1 MQSWPRPDVPRLP
14 GTGYPLRL
22 YDTATA
28 SVRQLDLGRQ
38 VGVYVCGITP
48 YDATHLGHA
57 ATYLGYD
64 VLQRQLLDAGHTVTY
79 VQNVTDVDD
88 PLLER
93 ATRDGVDWRELALEQ
108 TELFRTDM
116 VALRVLPP
124 AHYIGA
130 VEAIPDIIVLIE
142 QLVDRGATYQLDGDL
157 YFSVAADPHFGD
169 VGHLDAQ
176 EMLRRSAVMGGD
188 PDRPG
193 KKHPLDPML
202 WRAERPGE
210 PAWPSPWGPGRPGWH
225 VECSAIAQQYLGDSF
240 DIQGGGND
248 LVFPHHECSASH
260 GQVATGISPFARAYA
275 HSGMVAYLG
284 EKMSKSL
291 GNLVL
296 VSQLRAAGVDP
307 VAVRLAVL
315 SAHWRSSWEW
325 TDELLRNAEHQLSQW
340 REALARPADPAAA
353 LGLVD
358 SLRER
363 LADDL
368 DSPGA
373 LAAVDAWA
381 ADSEEAGTTGRPT
394 VEAAELVRSA
404 IDALLGVRVSSPQL
418 AG

>member
-14 GTGYPLRL
+14 GTGHPLRL
-22 YDTATA
+22 HDTATG
-28 SVRQLDLGRQ
+28 SVRPLELGAD
-38 VGVYVCGITP
+38 VGIYVCGITP

-64 VLQRQLLDAGHTVTY
+64 VLQRQLLDAGHTVAY

-93 ATRDGVDWRELALEQ
+93 AARDGVDWRELAREQ

-124 AHYIGA
+124 AHYVGA

-142 QLVDRGATYQLDGDL
+142 RLVSRGATYQLDGDL
-157 YFSVAADPHFGD
+157 YFCVAADTRFGE
-169 VGHLDAQ
+169 VGHLGAA
-176 EMLRRSAVMGGD
+176 EMLRRSAAMGGD

-225 VECSAIAQQYLGDSF
+225 VECSAIAQQHLGDTF

-260 GQVATGISPFARAYA
+260 GQVATGTAPFARCYA
-275 HSGMVAYLG
+275 HSGMVAYQG

-291 GNLVL
+291 GNLVF
-296 VSQLRAAGVDP
+296 VSRLLEEGADPAAI
-307 VAVRLAVL
+307 RLAIL

-325 TDELLRNAEHQLSQW
+325 TAERLTDAE
-340 REALARPADPAAA
+340 RRLARWTRALSRPAVPQVARQ
-353 LGLVD
+353 LIE

-368 DSPGA
+368 DTPGA
-373 LAAVDAWA
+373 LAGVDSWA
-381 ADSEEAGTTGRPT
+381 AGSEGAGPPGEPT
-394 VEAAELVRSA
+394 AEAADQIRAAL
-404 IDALLGVRVSSPQL
+404 DALLGIRV
-418 AG
+418 G